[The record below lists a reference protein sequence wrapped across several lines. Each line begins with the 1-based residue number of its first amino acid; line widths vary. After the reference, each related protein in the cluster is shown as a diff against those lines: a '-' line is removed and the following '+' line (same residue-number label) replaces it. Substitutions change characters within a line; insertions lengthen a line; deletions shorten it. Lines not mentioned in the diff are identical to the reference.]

1 MNRRRFLSTIEQASC
16 GLAVGT
22 VALSLGGCA
31 GNAYLRGTVVD
42 NSLRIPLDRLVVGG
56 GQLLVTAP
64 DQRWPLFVV
73 RHDDGRLTTVSTRCM
88 HRGCQVDPVAERLV
102 CPCHGSEYTREG
114 AVLKGPTRAPL
125 HRFATRVVGDEVL
138 IDLQPLGE
146 GS

>member
-1 MNRRRFLSTIEQASC
+1 MNRRRFLATLEQASC
-16 GLAVGT
+16 GVAVGT
-22 VALSLGGCA
+22 VATALGGCA

-42 NSLRIPLDRLVVGG
+42 NRLRVPLDRLSAGG
-56 GQLLVTAP
+56 GQLLVTVP
-64 DQRWPLFVV
+64 DERWPLFVV

-114 AVLKGPTRAPL
+114 VVLKGPTRAPL
-125 HRFATRVVGDEVL
+125 NRYATGVVGDEIV
-138 IDLQPLGE
+138 IDLQRLEE